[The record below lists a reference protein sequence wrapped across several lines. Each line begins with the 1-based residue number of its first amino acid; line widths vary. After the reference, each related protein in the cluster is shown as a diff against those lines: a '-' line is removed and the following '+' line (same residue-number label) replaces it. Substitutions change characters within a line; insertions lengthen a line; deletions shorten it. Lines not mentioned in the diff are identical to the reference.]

1 MSAPVELPT
10 EEIDELCERYGVGRL
25 ELFGSAATPEF
36 GEASDIDFI
45 VTFADRSAGYADRY
59 LDFAEALEGLLG
71 RRVDLVT
78 ERSIQNPFFRRSV
91 DASSRLLYD
100 RSDVSVEGRP
110 VTLEP

>member
-10 EEIDELCERYGVGRL
+10 EEIDELCERYGVARL

-36 GEASDIDFI
+36 GEASDVDFI
-45 VTFADRSAGYADRY
+45 VKFADRSPGYADRY

-78 ERSIQNPFFRRSV
+78 ERSIQNPFSLSCRKTHRDFGSLRRQ
-91 DASSRLLYD
+91 SRSGETGLF
-100 RSDVSVEGRP
+100 GR
-110 VTLEP
+110 